1 MKETEIKNSDIH
13 AKIVCALDK
22 YRANGHDLSD
32 SAQDMDLATLL
43 VEEGL
48 VPNLDASI
56 RTLGRVREFAPKILR
71 ALQIHNPESTLENA
85 FINCLVF
92 GVFIANPKPANLDG
106 PIKVLIGN
114 GQIFIRFEE

>member
-1 MKETEIKNSDIH
+1 MKEAEIKNSDIRG
-13 AKIVCALDK
+13 KIICVLDK
-22 YRANGHDLSD
+22 YRARGHDLSD

-56 RTLGRVREFAPKILR
+56 RTLGRVREFSPIILK
-71 ALQIHNPESTLENA
+71 ALQIHNPESTPENA
-85 FINCLVF
+85 FVNCLVF
-92 GVFIANPKPANLDG
+92 GVSIANPKPANQDG

-114 GQIFIRFEE
+114 GQIFVRFKE